1 MRNALAVLCLI
12 LSGLLSAAAL
22 AGHQIDQLLREEEP
36 VREIAGG
43 LPQDEE
49 FSGAVSQIMV
59 SELSGRL
66 PEGVSSFIG
75 GGAEDFVSGIVDGL
89 LDDERTQQA
98 WDETLQNT
106 RADYVE
112 RLDRLFAEGTTGDP
126 SELDVR
132 VDLEPMAGA
141 VVASLADSI
150 PLMDADSF
158 EVPTPEMVVDI
169 EAATEG
175 DADPYT
181 WATLAAASQYW
192 AGLAVAAGVLLL
204 LGLLL
209 GHGRGRW
216 AALSVGGITAALA
229 GTWIA
234 LTVASPDF
242 GQPEQ
247 LPQESSAILQHVESQ
262 FNAWA
267 QPVWWFFVAAA
278 GAVVVLGLLG
288 ALVARPVQR
297 R

>member
-98 WDETLQNT
+98 WDETLQTT

-158 EVPTPEMVVDI
+158 EIPTPEMVVDI

-192 AGLAVAAGVLLL
+192 AGIAVAAGVLLL

-247 LPQESSAILQHVESQ
+247 LPGETSAILQHVESQ
-262 FNAWA
+262 FTAWA